1 MQTIFIK
8 NTSKNKTQ
16 FFALLSASM
25 LKTLENINF
34 SIENKISNDKNWKVE
49 VFLEPSQ
56 TIEVLDGETTQNE
69 LKLKPLLKEAT
80 QDTLFTSDTKE
91 LKKTVEKLEKEN
103 KELKKTIEKF
113 EKESKKL
120 EDTNNL

>member
-8 NTSKNKTQ
+8 NTSKHKTQ

-25 LKTLENINF
+25 LKNLEDNDFPIQ
-34 SIENKISNDKNWKVE
+34 NKIRNDKNWKVE

-56 TIEVLDGETTQNE
+56 TIEVLDGKTTQNE
-69 LKLKPLLKEAT
+69 LKLKHLLKEAT

-91 LKKTVEKLEKEN
+91 LKKTIEKLEKENKELKETVEKLEKEN
-103 KELKKTIEKF
+103 KEL
-113 EKESKKL
+113 